1 MGSTPICIAP
11 LRLSRLPERMVKAAI
26 TSQSDF
32 EALLRNIDHELA
44 NVDRHAG
51 LVDAERNTTSSLG
64 GNSADM

>member
-1 MGSTPICIAP
+1 MA
-11 LRLSRLPERMVKAAI
+11 KAAI

-51 LVDAERNTTSSLG
+51 LVDAERNVIRYRDGSF
-64 GNSADM
+64 ADW